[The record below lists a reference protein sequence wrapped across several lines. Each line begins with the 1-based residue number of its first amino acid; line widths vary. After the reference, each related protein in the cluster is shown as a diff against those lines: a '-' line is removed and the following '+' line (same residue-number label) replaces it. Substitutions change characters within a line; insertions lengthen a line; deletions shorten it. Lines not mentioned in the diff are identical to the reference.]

1 MNSQSNAISGSE
13 VGTRDVASTA
23 GWRTNPFFWA
33 LRREFWEYRALYVA
47 PLAAAGI
54 FLFGFIVTIGHQVTK
69 VRGMSGMDA
78 MEQRNALAGPYD
90 MASGLMMAVG
100 IIVGAYYALDA
111 LYGERRDRS
120 ILFWKSLPVSDLTT
134 VLAKTV
140 IPIILLQLLCWMI
153 AVVLQFLMLLIQ
165 SAVMAGSGE
174 HVSMLWAQLSPIEM
188 WVMLLN
194 HLITVHGL
202 YYAPFYG
209 WMLLVS
215 SWARKAPVLWAA
227 LPVLALGALEKLIFN
242 TSHFFQMLTDR
253 LGGNPVVVFVKDW
266 PADPMTQLMP
276 GHFLLSPGLW
286 LGLIFTALCVAGAV
300 RMRRYRSPL

>member
-13 VGTRDVASTA
+13 VGTRDVARTG

-33 LRREFWEYRALYVA
+33 LRREFWEYRSLYIA

-54 FLFGFIVTIGHQVTK
+54 FLFGFIVTIGQQITK
-69 VRGMSGMDA
+69 VRAMSGMDA

-134 VLAKTV
+134 VLAKAA
-140 IPIILLQLLCWMI
+140 IPIILLQLLCWVI

-174 HVSMLWAQLSPIEM
+174 HVSMLWALLSPIEM
-188 WVMLLN
+188 WIMLLN

-215 SWARKAPVLWAA
+215 SWARKAPFLWAA
-227 LPVLALGALEKLIFN
+227 LPVLALGALEKLVLN
-242 TSHFFQMLTDR
+242 TSHFFHMLNDR
-253 LGGNPVVVFVKDW
+253 LGGNPAVVFVKDW
-266 PADPMTQLMP
+266 PANPMTQLMP

-286 LGLIFTALCVAGAV
+286 SGLIFTALCVAGAV

>member
-1 MNSQSNAISGSE
+1 MNSQSNTISGSE
-13 VGTRDVASTA
+13 VGTGVGAHIA
-23 GWRTNPFFWA
+23 GWPTNPFLWA
-33 LRREFWEYRALYVA
+33 LRREFWEYRSLYIA

-54 FLFGFIVTIGHQVTK
+54 FLVGFIVTIGHQITN

-100 IIVGAYYALDA
+100 MIVGAYYALEA

-134 VLAKTV
+134 VLAKAF

-188 WVMLLN
+188 WIMLLN

-215 SWARKAPVLWAA
+215 SWARKAPFLWAA
-227 LPVLALGALEKLIFN
+227 LPVLALGALEKLVLN
-242 TSHFFQMLTDR
+242 TSYFFHMLGDR
-253 LGGNPVVVFVKDW
+253 LGGNPAVVFVKDW

-276 GHFLLSPGLW
+276 GHFLLSPVLW
-286 LGLIFTALCVAGAV
+286 SGLIFTALCVAGAV

>member
-1 MNSQSNAISGSE
+1 MNTQSNAMPDAGVESRTAVTTAPAE
-13 VGTRDVASTA
+13 TR
-23 GWRTNPFFWA
+23 PFYWA
-33 LRREFWEYRALYVA
+33 LRREFWEYRSLYVA

-54 FLFGFIVTIGHQVTK
+54 FLIGFIVTIGHQIVK
-69 VRGMSGMDA
+69 MRGMSGMDP
-78 MEQRNALAGPYD
+78 MQQRNAMATPYD

-100 IIVGAYYALDA
+100 MIVGAYYSLDA

-134 VLAKTV
+134 VLAKAF
-140 IPIILLQLLCWMI
+140 IPIFLLQILCGAI

-174 HVSMLWAQLSPIEM
+174 HVSMLWAQLSPIQM
-188 WVMLLN
+188 WIMLLN
-194 HLITVHGL
+194 HLITIHGL
-202 YYAPFYG
+202 WYAPFYG

-215 SWARKAPVLWAA
+215 SWARRAPFLWAA
-227 LPVLALGALEKLIFN
+227 LPVLALGALEKLVFN
-242 TSHFFQMLTDR
+242 TSHFLRTLGDR
-253 LGGNPVVVFVKDW
+253 FGGNPAVVFVKDW

-286 LGLIFTALCVAGAV
+286 VGLIFTALCILGAV